1 MKKFVSFALAIA
13 LVCTLAAAM
22 AGAAFA
28 ADKADITINGFNCP
42 ENEGVTAVLTGE
54 TVGAELYWWYVLTF
68 EPDSAS
74 GGYKCVDKKTIGEGE
89 ETGTIS
95 KKDMVIPAGGFAIG
109 SNTGNDYPSIGQTDK
124 PNYVTAANNAAFN
137 AVQATEVGDIVYLV
151 GVDLEKGTIE
161 IAPLAYMRGRTLDD
175 AFIILDEAQNTT
187 PEQMKMFLTR
197 LGNNSKVI
205 VTGDVTQI
213 DLPFIKKSGLIE
225 AVDILDGIDGIAIFH
240 FTHKDVVRH
249 PLVQRIILAYEKN
262 QKQRAQTPART
273 FKRK

>member
-1 MKKFVSFALAIA
+1 M
-13 LVCTLAAAM
+13 
-22 AGAAFA
+22 
-28 ADKADITINGFNCP
+28 
-42 ENEGVTAVLTGE
+42 TGE

>member
-13 LVCTLAAAM
+13 LVCALAAAM

-95 KKDMVIPAGGFAIG
+95 KKDMAIPAGGFAIG

-151 GVDLEKGTIE
+151 GVDLEKGTIDDNATDE
-161 IAPLAYMRGRTLDD
+161 LLWYQDGYVSNAKLTFTKPAGATDESEGGDAPAGPVNAALGKSYTVKGILKDSNYPDEEGKSLTDGKGATQVGYGRRRMGRLEPERRGHADD
-175 AFIILDEAQNTT
+175 GRFQRQ
-187 PEQMKMFLTR
+187 EQHR
-197 LGNNSKVI
+197 R
-205 VTGDVTQI
+205 Q
-213 DLPFIKKSGLIE
+213 P
-225 AVDILDGIDGIAIFH
+225 
-240 FTHKDVVRH
+240 R
-249 PLVQRIILAYEKN
+249 
-262 QKQRAQTPART
+262 
-273 FKRK
+273 

>member
-137 AVQATEVGDIVYLV
+137 AVQSIWKRVRLT
-151 GVDLEKGTIE
+151 
-161 IAPLAYMRGRTLDD
+161 
-175 AFIILDEAQNTT
+175 TT
-187 PEQMKMFLTR
+187 PPT
-197 LGNNSKVI
+197 SC
-205 VTGDVTQI
+205 
-213 DLPFIKKSGLIE
+213 SGI
-225 AVDILDGIDGIAIFH
+225 
-240 FTHKDVVRH
+240 
-249 PLVQRIILAYEKN
+249 
-262 QKQRAQTPART
+262 RT
-273 FKRK
+273 AM

>member
-1 MKKFVSFALAIA
+1 MKAS
-13 LVCTLAAAM
+13 
-22 AGAAFA
+22 
-28 ADKADITINGFNCP
+28 P
-42 ENEGVTAVLTGE
+42 PVLTGE

-151 GVDLEKGTIE
+151 GVDLEKGTIDDNATDE
-161 IAPLAYMRGRTLDD
+161 LLWYQDGYVSNAKLTFTKPAGATDESEGGRC
-175 AFIILDEAQNTT
+175 A
-187 PEQMKMFLTR
+187 R
-197 LGNNSKVI
+197 R
-205 VTGDVTQI
+205 
-213 DLPFIKKSGLIE
+213 SG
-225 AVDILDGIDGIAIFH
+225 
-240 FTHKDVVRH
+240 
-249 PLVQRIILAYEKN
+249 QR
-262 QKQRAQTPART
+262 RARQELYG
-273 FKRK
+273 